1 MSQLPP
7 ELVRRYHPLV
17 EKDLLELGS
26 KNLQLRAVE
35 IIQAISRGEIRG
47 QRLENNDRVGNL
59 SGYFKIYFD
68 ESLEVSPRY
77 RIVYQLIPNSKVPH
91 TLNIIVIGERMNY
104 KVYLEAGRCTWN
116 FSSLLIA

>member
-7 ELVRRYHPLV
+7 ELIRTYHPLV

-35 IIQAISRGEIRG
+35 IIRAISRGEIRG
-47 QRLENNDRVGNL
+47 QRLENNDRVGDL

-68 ESLEVSPRY
+68 ESPAFEASMSLSSYSVYSSGCLRKY
-77 RIVYQLIPNSKVPH
+77 RTFMRIRKVITNPP
-91 TLNIIVIGERMNY
+91 TVPYI
-104 KVYLEAGRCTWN
+104 T
-116 FSSLLIA
+116 